1 MRLVGS
7 LICAVAPTSVALIIG
22 RAIAG
27 AGGAGIFSGA
37 FTVLAYIVP
46 LRQRPI
52 FFASVAAANAV
63 ASVAGPLAGGAFT
76 EHLTWRW
83 WYLPPRLV
91 QLFNINSFYIN
102 LPVGAITIVTI
113 AFLLPVPKQPL
124 AALPLNKK
132 FEEIDF
138 LGAFFLLPYIL

>member
-1 MRLVGS
+1 MGFPHCCYNFRKFVLSCREYSNLRLVGS

-63 ASVAGPLAGGAFT
+63 ASVAGPVAGGALT
-76 EHLTWRW
+76 GHLTWR
-83 WYLPPRLV
+83 
-91 QLFNINSFYIN
+91 
-102 LPVGAITIVTI
+102 
-113 AFLLPVPKQPL
+113 
-124 AALPLNKK
+124 
-132 FEEIDF
+132 
-138 LGAFFLLPYIL
+138 